1 MSCSLTS
8 PFKEFTWS
16 MLSTNC
22 LWYLIWL
29 GNFVLGICIYRY
41 LIFATR
47 IFIDVFVDSSVWL
60 TIIYVFKSYIAENRP
75 GFRDFRKFLARIQKC
90 EKIPGSG
97 FKNVFYWFVVRF
109 IYMEHVDTN
118 VNLFYVRSK
127 TKFRGGR
134 MESRVA
140 LKIYWRWKH
149 RVKNSRRYG
158 CWMEEAMSLYNMRM
172 FYRILIVHSWF
183 QNFWFKIFQK

>member
-1 MSCSLTS
+1 MFCIILLLLVLFETIIYNVLFTDFSPQRIHMIDAVNELFMVSYLTWR
-8 PFKEFTWS
+8 F
-16 MLSTNC
+16 C
-22 LWYLIWL
+22 VRY
-29 GNFVLGICIYRY
+29 ICIYRY

-90 EKIPGSG
+90 GKIPGSG

-118 VNLFYVRSK
+118 VNLVYVRSK

-158 CWMEEAMSLYNMRM
+158 CWMEE
-172 FYRILIVHSWF
+172 
-183 QNFWFKIFQK
+183 